1 MVEVGGGGG
10 VKEAILTGLA
20 PAALQCEP
28 SLKDKR
34 NEYYV
39 VCHYRISASTSWS
52 RIVAMTNLHRVAQ
65 TSSVLAYN
73 CCKASPPGGIYS
85 FTGI

>member
-1 MVEVGGGGG
+1 ML
-10 VKEAILTGLA
+10 LTGLA

-34 NEYYV
+34 NECYV
-39 VCHYRISASTSWS
+39 VCHYRVSASTSWS
-52 RIVAMTNLHRVAQ
+52 RTVAMTNLHRVAQ

-73 CCKASPPGGIYS
+73 CCKVSPPGGVYS